1 MSMFKKYSKDATDK
15 THGEVDASIVDV
27 VLPLEPLN
35 QTGNIVRAGVHIAGA
50 WLARGKKETGSFS
63 L

>member
-1 MSMFKKYSKDATDK
+1 MFKKFDAAATTK

-27 VLPLEPLN
+27 LMPTTPLSDSTSNLA
-35 QTGNIVRAGVHIAGA
+35 RAAAYGLGG
-50 WLARGKKETGSFS
+50 WLLRGKKETGNFS